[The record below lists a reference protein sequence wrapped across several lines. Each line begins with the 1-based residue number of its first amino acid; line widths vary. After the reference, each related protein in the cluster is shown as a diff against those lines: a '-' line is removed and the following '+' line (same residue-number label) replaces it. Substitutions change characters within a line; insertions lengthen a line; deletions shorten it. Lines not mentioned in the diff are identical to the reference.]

1 MGGTSGGLVVMGTIR
16 NQAEQA
22 MRSKSVNST
31 PSWTLHQLLPP
42 DSCLI
47 SCPDFPQ

>member
-22 MRSKSVNST
+22 MRRKQASKQHSFMTSA
-31 PSWTLHQLLPP
+31 S
-42 DSCLI
+42 I
-47 SCPDFPQ
+47 SAARFCPDFPKH